1 MGSSEDEW
9 KEAHGGVGASF
20 DGFADVVEKKQGIFM
35 KEAEARGEDQR
46 GRFPRENIN
55 ADHGRAYRKLNS
67 FKVEMA
73 YLNKLLILAK
83 QPVVI
88 VEEFIGARLYTG
100 PLFVKYN
107 GTLRAHTG
115 VPFMQAQA
123 KELCEDN
130 AYVTTLHVI
139 NSALLKLGKVMKAQK
154 VYRGMVG
161 GRLPPEFWIPNAF
174 NVRGGVEFG
183 FMSTTT
189 ARSVALQYAKG
200 DGSKLSTVFE
210 IQLGMVDRG
219 ADLFWL
225 SQYPHEREIC
235 LSALTGLEVQGTQVE
250 SSILLVDVRLSVN
263 LVALTID
270 QVIAKRKT
278 AITSMVD
285 NVMSGEVMD
294 HLATRKAQSQLLLKC
309 GILEQHIEQEVK
321 DEMNIVTHLP
331 ADFFN
336 SDENFEG
343 AVAEILQ
350 AKTWLLHVKA
360 IASPM
365 HVLML
370 MGAKVHKHKFK
381 EGEVFR
387 VIENQEFLNEK
398 FPENAE
404 EEDAVLTETLA
415 AAGQICFL
423 EDDWNGKGDRECFA
437 VNTYKTPQENLTS
450 WAMQADKG
458 KSWQALIAAAEA
470 GQGDPS
476 KKGDEAALK
485 EEIKAK

>member
-55 ADHGRAYRKLNS
+55 ADHGRAYRQMTS

-73 YLNKLLILAK
+73 YLNKLLLLAK

-115 VPFMQAQA
+115 VPFTKAQA

-130 AYVTTLHVI
+130 SYVTTLHVI
-139 NSALLKLGKVMKAQK
+139 NSALLKLGKVMKACK

-235 LSALTGLEVQGTQVE
+235 LSPLTGLEVQGTQVE

-285 NVMSGEVMD
+285 AMMSGEVMD
-294 HLATRKAQSQLLLKC
+294 CLAARKEQSQVLLEYKM
-309 GILEQHIEQEVK
+309 IEQSIEQEVK
-321 DEMNIVTHLP
+321 HQMKIVTHLP

-370 MGAKVHKHKFK
+370 MGAKVHKHKWKKNEIFRVVEDQALLK
-381 EGEVFR
+381 EG
-387 VIENQEFLNEK
+387 
-398 FPENAE
+398 FPEDAE
-404 EEDAVLTETLA
+404 AEKGGLGAVLEEVLG
-415 AAGQICFL
+415 AAGQIC
-423 EDDWNGKGDRECFA
+423 
-437 VNTYKTPQENLTS
+437 
-450 WAMQADKG
+450 
-458 KSWQALIAAAEA
+458 I
-470 GQGDPS
+470 
-476 KKGDEAALK
+476 LK
-485 EEIKAK
+485 